1 MDSVTENNVAIVVGC
16 IPIVAKFIK
25 IHFTNLSFIQTLRS
39 RLLGN
44 SGKSESTPIPTRE
57 ASADGDPRRL
67 HTWVHPQANEYYEL
81 TESRLQTQVTTMSR
95 EGLGTEDAGGADRS
109 GISIVRTVSI
119 TQQTHSGSRSC
130 SEERLVWIFS
140 TIQCYVKWPIRQGS
154 WKVLLKD

>member
-16 IPIVAKFIK
+16 IPVVAKFIK

-44 SGKSESTPIPTRE
+44 SGKSESTPIPTPE
-57 ASADGDPRRL
+57 ASGDGDPRRL

-81 TESRLQTQVTTMSR
+81 TESRLMQTQVTTMSG
-95 EGLGTEDAGGADRS
+95 EGLVTEDAGGAERN

-119 TQQTHSGSRSC
+119 TQQTHPGSRSC
-130 SEERLVWIFS
+130 SEERLV
-140 TIQCYVKWPIRQGS
+140 
-154 WKVLLKD
+154 